1 MAQGNARLEGFD
13 EEDVSVGKWAV
24 IYSSVTGNTKKIA
37 EAMAEAVGKDC
48 DVFRVQEAPE
58 DVSDYDVVLLG
69 YWLRLGAPD
78 PLMLKYLPKVHGTRV
93 CFFQTHGTDPTSEHA
108 VTSFARA
115 GYQLGADCE
124 ILGTF
129 GCRGKIQPAL
139 LAKRKNAGP
148 DDPHGGEK
156 SRERWRLASTH
167 PDAADEAAAKEFI
180 DDMRRKI
187 AYKEKYLV
195 AKAAKLAALQKRAE
209 D

>member
-1 MAQGNARLEGFD
+1 M
-13 EEDVSVGKWAV
+13 GKWAV
-24 IYSSVTGNTKKIA
+24 IYSSVTGNTRTIA
-37 EAMAEAVGKDC
+37 EAIAEQAGDT
-48 DVFRVQEAPE
+48 DVFRVQDAPE
-58 DVSDYDVVLLG
+58 DLSSYEVVALG
-69 YWLRLGAPD
+69 YWLRLGQPD
-78 PLMLKYLPKVHGTRV
+78 PLMLKYLPKVRDAQV
-93 CFFQTHGTDPTSEHA
+93 VFFQTHGTSPTSEHA
-108 VTSFARA
+108 ITSFARA
-115 GYQLGADCE
+115 GYNLGPGCT

-187 AYKEKYLV
+187 AYKEKYLA
-195 AKAAKLAALQKRAE
+195 AKAAKLVALQKRAE

>member
-1 MAQGNARLEGFD
+1 M
-13 EEDVSVGKWAV
+13 GKWAV

-129 GCRGKIQPAL
+129 GCRGKINPAM

-148 DDPHGGEK
+148 DDPHGGPK
-156 SRERWRLASTH
+156 SMERWKLASTH
-167 PDAADEAAAKEFI
+167 PDAQDIADAK
-180 DDMRRKI
+180 DLVDRMKHKMAMRERF
-187 AYKEKYLV
+187 L
-195 AKAAKLAALQKRAE
+195 AKKAGKLAALRQKKT
-209 D
+209 DKD